1 MKERGA
7 KHQQLEKM
15 AFRIG
20 EVAWLLSVS
29 ESKVKRLLRS
39 KQLGHIKDE
48 GTTMVTRRQLES
60 YLKTK
65 ELEQG
70 WLAD

>member
-1 MKERGA
+1 MRMHGQEA
-7 KHQQLEKM
+7 WQPEKL
-15 AFRIG
+15 AYRISD
-20 EVAWLLSVS
+20 VAYVLSIS

-60 YLKTK
+60 YLKTR

-70 WLAD
+70 WLGE

>member
-1 MKERGA
+1 MRPRGT
-7 KHQQLEKM
+7 EKPPPEKL
-15 AFRIG
+15 AYRIG
-20 EVAWLLSVS
+20 DVAYVLSIS

-48 GTTMVTRRQLES
+48 GTTMVTRRQLETF
-60 YLKTK
+60 LREK

-70 WLAD
+70 WIAN

>member
-1 MKERGA
+1 MRMRGSEEVRP
-7 KHQQLEKM
+7 EKM

-20 EVAWLLSVS
+20 DVAYVLSVS

-48 GTTMVTRRQLES
+48 GTTMVTRRQLET
-60 YLKTK
+60 YLREK

-70 WLAD
+70 WLCS

>member
-1 MKERGA
+1 MRTAALRGA
-7 KHQQLEKM
+7 QPEKL

-20 EVAWLLSVS
+20 DVAYLLSIS

-39 KQLGHIKDE
+39 RQLGHIKDE
-48 GTTMVTRRQLES
+48 GTTMITRRQLEA
-60 YLKTK
+60 YLREK

-70 WLAD
+70 WLGN

>member
-1 MKERGA
+1 MRSRGTEA
-7 KHQQLEKM
+7 WQPEKL
-15 AFRIG
+15 AFR
-20 EVAWLLSVS
+20 VADVAYVLSVS

-48 GTTMVTRRQLES
+48 GTTMVTRRQLEA
-60 YLKTK
+60 YLREK

-70 WLAD
+70 WLER

>member
-1 MKERGA
+1 MRQRGSDRW
-7 KHQQLEKM
+7 QPEKM
-15 AFRIG
+15 AYRIG
-20 EVAWLLSVS
+20 DVAYVLSIS

-60 YLKTK
+60 YLETK
-65 ELEQG
+65 EREQG
-70 WLAD
+70 WLPD